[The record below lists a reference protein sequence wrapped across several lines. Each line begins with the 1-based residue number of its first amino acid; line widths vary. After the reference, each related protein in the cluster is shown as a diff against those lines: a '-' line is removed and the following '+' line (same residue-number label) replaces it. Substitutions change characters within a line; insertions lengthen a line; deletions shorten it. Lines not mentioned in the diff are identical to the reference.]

1 MTAWATDWAENGDGK
16 NILDSLQGRVDLGV
30 RYLCTAWNLGMFS
43 GTDDAGT
50 FSSNSL
56 ITRAE
61 LCQVLY
67 NMGWT
72 VEDVLI

>member
-1 MTAWATDWAENGDGK
+1 
-16 NILDSLQGRVDLGV
+16 
-30 RYLCTAWNLGMFS
+30 MFS

-50 FSSNSL
+50 FSPNRL